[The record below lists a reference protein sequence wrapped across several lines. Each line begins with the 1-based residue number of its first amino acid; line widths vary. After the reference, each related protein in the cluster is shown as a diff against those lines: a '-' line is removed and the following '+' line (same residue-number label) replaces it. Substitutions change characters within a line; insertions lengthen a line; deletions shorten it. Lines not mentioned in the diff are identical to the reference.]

1 MAIVY
6 LLHNTVNDKL
16 YVGKTVR
23 TLDIRWKG
31 HVNGANRDASDM
43 MICRAIRKYGTGAF
57 ERWILEECCESIVN
71 EREKFWIAELK
82 THVSQGGYNLTFG
95 GEGLAGYKFSDESKQ
110 RMREAAVGRKYTP
123 EARAKMSEAAK
134 KRGCNTVA
142 IAAMAAANSVRIMS
156 DAERERRSLAQ
167 RGKEVSAET
176 RAKIGEA
183 GKNRIVSDE
192 TRAKLCVSRKREA
205 GWKHTDESRLV
216 MSIKH
221 SKPVLQYS
229 LDGQLLGCY
238 PSAKVAAQ
246 RVGVPATSILRSIQ
260 EQRAKLNFVW
270 KRASSAEVT

>member
-57 ERWILEECCESIVN
+57 ERRILEECCESVVN

-110 RMREAAVGRKYTP
+110 RMREAAVGRKHTP

-134 KRGCNTVA
+134 KRGCNTRCGYVHSA
-142 IAAMAAANSVRIMS
+142 ETRMKISVSRKAAGGFK
-156 DAERERRSLAQ
+156 
-167 RGKEVSAET
+167 RGYTLSAET
-176 RAKIGEA
+176 RAKIALA
-183 GKNRIVSDE
+183 GKNRVVSEE
-192 TRAKLCVSRKREA
+192 TRGKLRAVKRRSGWQHTVEARAVMAAKKA
-205 GWKHTDESRLV
+205 
-216 MSIKH
+216 
-221 SKPVLQYS
+221 KPVMQYS
-229 LDGQLLGCY
+229 IDGTLLGTY
-238 PSAKVAAQ
+238 PSAKEAAAI
-246 RVGVPATSILRSIQ
+246 VGVPATSILRSIH
-260 EQRAKLNFVW
+260 EQRPKHNFLW
-270 KRASSAEVT
+270 KNVTTVEVQ